1 MREGRNKD
9 PIISLHGLG
18 GDHLISADDAEGAQ
32 YLNLRTALSG
42 GWHAGFSLHSGG
54 RSSSARREVEGLSA
68 TFASGVGK
76 GRASLLSCRG
86 EEVSKGPGA
95 DRGRLPG
102 TSQGV
107 HCGVD
112 GLGEE
117 ADPLSG
123 QSDAS
128 PSSAPVADLSPTA
141 LHAGPTTITQD
152 AVPTST
158 PAALPDLHGHR
169 SSPSGLRRRASLP
182 DGKREAASS
191 CRSAVARYGIS
202 LPHPRS
208 PQPTEVPHDR
218 VPRRGARGTWRRLAP
233 RASPPANPARRRPS
247 SPAPRPQQQPSPT
260 SLAQQD
266 ALRAADEF
274 FSGRVSSGEYGDSDD
289 EDEGSEPEDDGDT
302 VAGFFLG
309 LFERDAAVRGYYEW
323 SHEEGEFR
331 CMGAL
336 GRKRKGS
343 SRAKRF
349 QNCISLVH
357 HARDATRCGRP
368 LAHRA
373 LDATRCGRPLAHRA
387 LAAVVCRVLGWDAKR
402 GRGRARRGAP

>member
-1 MREGRNKD
+1 MVYLCPTRARPNQRKCRMIEC
-9 PIISLHGLG
+9 PT
-18 GDHLISADDAEGAQ
+18 AEP
-32 YLNLRTALSG
+32 
-42 GWHAGFSLHSGG
+42 
-54 RSSSARREVEGLSA
+54 
-68 TFASGVGK
+68 
-76 GRASLLSCRG
+76 
-86 EEVSKGPGA
+86 EEPGA
-95 DRGRLPG
+95 DW
-102 TSQGV
+102 
-107 HCGVD
+107 H
-112 GLGEE
+112 
-117 ADPLSG
+117 
-123 QSDAS
+123 
-128 PSSAPVADLSPTA
+128 
-141 LHAGPTTITQD
+141 
-152 AVPTST
+152 
-158 PAALPDLHGHR
+158 
-169 SSPSGLRRRASLP
+169 
-182 DGKREAASS
+182 
-191 CRSAVARYGIS
+191 
-202 LPHPRS
+202 
-208 PQPTEVPHDR
+208 
-218 VPRRGARGTWRRLAP
+218 LAP
-233 RASPPANPARRRPS
+233 PRPPTPPAYPARRRPS

-373 LDATRCGRPLAHRA
+373 L
-387 LAAVVCRVLGWDAKR
+387 AAVVCRVLGWDAKR